1 LVFLVKAWRSRMGQ
15 IPPDW
20 TLKTK
25 LKAVLS
31 TNSHDEIEELPGMR
45 YINYALERFRVDK
58 FSSETL

>member
-1 LVFLVKAWRSRMGQ
+1 MGQ

-31 TNSHDEIEELPGMR
+31 TNSHNSHNEIEELPGMR

>member
-1 LVFLVKAWRSRMGQ
+1 MGQ